1 MLKLGVGVVT
11 IINYCSKL
19 SAYLKIIPS
28 PPSHPHRSV
37 KIDLILSLYCTS
49 SFILSPHWNLELG
62 QKLGNNKKEGNIS
75 FFIFHSVHFLTF
87 LSGDVSFFFEISFWH
102 PLQDK
107 KTLKKCVKPDI
118 SLRLWI
124 TSCQPKRH
132 LNAKLHGKQ
141 QSAGFI
147 LANSTWTI
155 DALCCVER
163 YTFLTDFYQMLIEM
177 IHLFISDI
185 KTIKY

>member
-1 MLKLGVGVVT
+1 MPCPLLLPRSRQQSQNDQLALMLKLGVGVVT

-62 QKLGNNKKEGNIS
+62 QKLGNSKKEGNIS

-87 LSGDVSFFFEISFWH
+87 LSGDVSFFFEISF
-102 PLQDK
+102 
-107 KTLKKCVKPDI
+107 
-118 SLRLWI
+118 
-124 TSCQPKRH
+124 
-132 LNAKLHGKQ
+132 
-141 QSAGFI
+141 
-147 LANSTWTI
+147 
-155 DALCCVER
+155 
-163 YTFLTDFYQMLIEM
+163 
-177 IHLFISDI
+177 
-185 KTIKY
+185 